1 MEDLTGIGKFA
12 PVANNLIEK
21 VSDAIGGS
29 LKPWQIKRVAEANA
43 EAKCIETQAE
53 CDAIVQKAR
62 AEAFA
67 KCEQERIRKEF
78 NQSFQIDKT
87 IAEPAIRRMVCEEVK
102 KQFNMES
109 ILSQAIPLLKET
121 ATPEAMD
128 EDWIMDFFNKAR
140 NISNEDMQRTWAKLL
155 AEEANSPN
163 SIRKKSLFVLS
174 NMSHSDAKI
183 FEKLA
188 SLSIETI
195 GTPIFFEFVLKKEF
209 GWNYF
214 NKMQNL
220 CELGLLHFSSL
231 DFLRTFDKP
240 NITLKYGNKK
250 CSCILK
256 QKYELKFGRFCYTQ
270 AGFDLWKVANRND
283 VSGLLDTIISE
294 KEFIECFEKIGP
306 ILIGTNAIK

>member
-1 MEDLTGIGKFA
+1 MDDIVGFGKIG
-12 PVANNLIEK
+12 NTLIEK
-21 VSDAIGGS
+21 VSEAIGATF
-29 LKPWQIKRVAEANA
+29 KPWQIERIAKANA
-43 EAKCIETQAE
+43 EAKRIETQAE
-53 CDAIVQKAR
+53 CDSIVQKAQ
-62 AEAFA
+62 AEAIA
-67 KCEQERIRKEF
+67 KCEQERILTEF

-87 IAEPAIRRMVCEEVK
+87 VAEPAIRRMVCEEVK

-140 NISNEDMQRTWAKLL
+140 NISNEDMQRMWAKLL

-174 NMSHSDAKI
+174 NMSKFDAQT
-183 FEKLA
+183 FEKLS
-188 SLSIETI
+188 SLSIEI
-195 GTPIFFEFVLKKEF
+195 LGRPIFFEFIIKEKF
-209 GWNYF
+209 GWKYF
-214 NKMQNL
+214 EIMQNL
-220 CELGLLHFSSL
+220 CELGLLHFSSSG
-231 DFLRTFDKP
+231 FMRTFTAP

-256 QKYELKFGRFCYTQ
+256 QNYELKYGRFSYTQ
-270 AGFDLWKVANRND
+270 AGFDLWKVVNRND

>member
-1 MEDLTGIGKFA
+1 MDDIVGFGKIG
-12 PVANNLIEK
+12 NTLIEK
-21 VSDAIGGS
+21 VSEAIGATF
-29 LKPWQIKRVAEANA
+29 KPWQIKRVAEANA

-67 KCEQERIRKEF
+67 RCEQERIRKEF

-140 NISNEDMQRTWAKLL
+140 NISNEDMQRMWAKLL

-174 NMSHSDAKI
+174 NMSKFDAQT
-183 FEKLA
+183 FEKLS
-188 SLSIETI
+188 SLSIEI
-195 GTPIFFEFVLKKEF
+195 LGGPIFFEFIIREKFGLK
-209 GWNYF
+209 YF
-214 NKMQNL
+214 EIMQNL
-220 CELGLLHFSSL
+220 CELGLLHFSSSSFML
-231 DFLRTFDKP
+231 TFTAP
-240 NITLKYGNKK
+240 NITIRYQNEIS
-250 CSCILK
+250 SCVLK
-256 QKYELKFGRFCYTQ
+256 QKYQLQYGRFCYTG
-270 AGFDLWKVANRND
+270 AGLDLFKVANKTN
-283 VSGLLDTIISE
+283 VTGLLHSIISG
-294 KEFIECFEKIGP
+294 KDFIEYFEQIGP
-306 ILIGTNAIK
+306 ILVDVNTTK